1 MPKKSRTG
9 LFRSYAKALIP
20 DTRPAVKSNDDGY
33 EPDTEQEMALA
44 LETEE
49 DDPETPKERKKGAK
63 PKVRDLIEA
72 QHDEF
77 VIQKSQE
84 DMEVSVHIVGISEST
99 SHFLFDQVCDV
110 EPTTC
115 VCCLDVSPFQ

>member
-1 MPKKSRTG
+1 MV
-9 LFRSYAKALIP
+9 RSYAKALIL

-49 DDPETPKERKKGAK
+49 DDPETPKKRKKGAK
-63 PKVRDLIEA
+63 PKVQDLIEV

-84 DMEVSVHIVGISEST
+84 DMEVSVHIVGIGEST
-99 SHFLFDQVCDV
+99 SHFV
-110 EPTTC
+110 TTSN
-115 VCCLDVSPFQ
+115 D

>member
-1 MPKKSRTG
+1 MG
-9 LFRSYAKALIP
+9 LVRSYAKALIP
-20 DTRPAVKSNDDGY
+20 DTHPAVKSNDDGY

-44 LETEE
+44 LKTEE
-49 DDPETPKERKKGAK
+49 DDPETPKKRKKGAK

-115 VCCLDVSPFQ
+115 VCCLNVSPFR